1 MGQYL
6 ARRLLLFIPTLIGA
20 SLLVFVLVRL
30 VPGDPALL
38 ILTGSS
44 GDIPFTQQEYDNLR
58 ASMGLDKP
66 MYLQYISWLG
76 RFVTLDWGKS
86 LYYNSLIVDELKPK
100 MILTLELA
108 IVSMA
113 IATVSAVFMGVLAA
127 VRQDTFVDRAIM
139 VFSVTGLAVPTF
151 VMGLLVLLFL
161 VKVFQWFPPL
171 GTVYVWDDPWTN
183 LKTLAWPILVVA
195 YFNNAAIT
203 RMTRAQMLEVLRQDY
218 MRTARAKGLIESL
231 VVYRHG
237 LRNAVL
243 PVVTLFGLQTGALVG
258 GALVIETVFS
268 LPGMGRF
275 LIESIQRRDYP
286 IVEIIILIIA
296 FAFVTINLLVDLS
309 YGLLDPRIRVR

>member
-1 MGQYL
+1 M
-6 ARRLLLFIPTLIGA
+6 LFIPTLIGA

-38 ILTGSS
+38 ILAGSS
-44 GDIPFTQQEYDNLR
+44 GDIPFSQEEYESLR
-58 ASMGLDKP
+58 ARMGLDRP
-66 MYLQYISWLG
+66 MYAQYLSWLG
-76 RFVTLDWGKS
+76 RFVTLDWGTS
-86 LYYNSLIVDELKPK
+86 LYLNSPIVDELKPK
-100 MILTLELA
+100 MVLTLELA
-108 IVSMA
+108 FLSMA
-113 IATVSAVFMGVLAA
+113 IATVSAVFIGVVAA
-127 VRQDTFVDRAIM
+127 VRQDTMVDRSIM
-139 VFSVTGLAVPTF
+139 VFSVTGLAIPTF

-161 VKVFQWFPPL
+161 VKVFHWFPPL
-171 GTVYVWDDPWTN
+171 GTVYIWDDPLTN
-183 LKTLAWPILVVA
+183 LKTLVWPVLIIA

-218 MRTARAKGLIESL
+218 MRTARAKGLVESL

-243 PVVTLFGLQTGALVG
+243 PVVTLFGLQAGALMG
-258 GALVIETVFS
+258 GAVVIETVFS

-296 FAFVTINLLVDLS
+296 FAFVSINLIVDLS
-309 YGLLDPRIRVR
+309 YGFLDPRIRVR

>member
-6 ARRLLLFIPTLIGA
+6 ARRLLLFIPTLVGA

-30 VPGDPALL
+30 IPGDPALL
-38 ILTGSS
+38 ILAGSS
-44 GDIPFTQQEYDNLR
+44 GDIPFSQEEYDALR
-58 ASMGLDKP
+58 TSMGLNSP
-66 MYLQYISWLG
+66 IYIQYLDWLG

-100 MILTLELA
+100 MILTLELGLL
-108 IVSMA
+108 SMA
-113 IATVSAVFMGVLAA
+113 LATVSAIFMGVLAA
-127 VRQDTFVDRAIM
+127 VKQDTIVDRAIM

-161 VKVFQWFPPL
+161 VKVFSWFPPL
-171 GTVYVWDDPWTN
+171 GTVYFWDDPLTN
-183 LKTLAWPILVVA
+183 LRTLVWPILVVA

-243 PVVTLFGLQTGALVG
+243 PVVTLFGLQMGALLG

-296 FAFVTINLLVDLS
+296 FSFVTINLLVDLS

>member
-6 ARRLLLFIPTLIGA
+6 ARRLLLFIPTLVGA

-44 GDIPFTQQEYDNLR
+44 GDIPFTQEEYDSLR
-58 ASMGLDKP
+58 ATMGLDRP
-66 MYLQYISWLG
+66 MYAQYISWLG

-108 IVSMA
+108 VLSMA

-127 VRQDTFVDRAIM
+127 VRQDTLVDRAIM

-171 GTVYVWDDPWTN
+171 GTVYVWDDPLTN
-183 LKTLAWPILVVA
+183 LQTLAWPVLVVA

-243 PVVTLFGLQTGALVG
+243 PVITLFGLQMGALLG

>member
-38 ILTGSS
+38 VLAGSS
-44 GDIPFTQQEYDNLR
+44 GDIPFTQEEYDNLR
-58 ASMGLDKP
+58 ASMGLDRP
-66 MYLQYISWLG
+66 MYAQYISWLG

-100 MILTLELA
+100 MVLTLELA
-108 IVSMA
+108 FLSMA

-171 GTVYVWDDPWTN
+171 GTVYIWDDPLTN
-183 LKTLAWPILVVA
+183 LQTLAWPILVVA

-218 MRTARAKGLIESL
+218 MRTARAKGLVETL

-243 PVVTLFGLQTGALVG
+243 PVVTLFGLQMGALLG

>member
-38 ILTGSS
+38 ILAGSS
-44 GDIPFTQQEYDNLR
+44 GDIPFSQEDYDNLR
-58 ASMGLDKP
+58 SRMGLDRP
-66 MYLQYISWLG
+66 MYVQYISWLG
-76 RFVTLDWGKS
+76 RFVTLDWGTS
-86 LYYNSLIVDELKPK
+86 LYLNSPIVDELKPK
-100 MILTLELA
+100 MVLTLELA
-108 IVSMA
+108 FLSMA
-113 IATVSAVFMGVLAA
+113 IATVSAVFIGVLAA
-127 VRQDTFVDRAIM
+127 VRQDTIVDRSIM
-139 VFSVTGLAVPTF
+139 VFSVTGLAIPTF

-171 GTVYVWDDPWTN
+171 GTVYFWDDPLTN
-183 LKTLAWPILVVA
+183 LKTLAWPVLVIA

-218 MRTARAKGLIESL
+218 MRTARAKGLVESL

-243 PVVTLFGLQTGALVG
+243 PVVTLFGLQMGALMG
-258 GALVIETVFS
+258 GAVVIETVFS

>member
-6 ARRLLLFIPTLIGA
+6 ARRLLLFIPTLVGA

-30 VPGDPALL
+30 IPGDPALL
-38 ILTGSS
+38 ILAGSS
-44 GDIPFTQQEYDNLR
+44 GDIPFSQEEYDALR
-58 ASMGLDKP
+58 ASMGLNQP
-66 MYLQYISWLG
+66 IYIQYLDWLG
-76 RFVTLDWGKS
+76 QFVTLDWGKS

-100 MILTLELA
+100 MILTLELG
-108 IVSMA
+108 ILSMA
-113 IATVSAVFMGVLAA
+113 LATVSAIFMGVLAA
-127 VRQDTFVDRAIM
+127 VKQDTIIDRAIM

-161 VKVFQWFPPL
+161 VKVFSWFPPL
-171 GTVYVWDDPWTN
+171 GTVYLWDDPMTN
-183 LKTLAWPILVVA
+183 LRTLVWPILVVA

-243 PVVTLFGLQTGALVG
+243 PVVTLFGLQMGALLG

-296 FAFVTINLLVDLS
+296 FSFVTINLLVDLS

>member
-38 ILTGSS
+38 ILAGSS
-44 GDIPFTQQEYDNLR
+44 GDIPFTQEEYENLR
-58 ASMGLDKP
+58 ASMGLDRP
-66 MYLQYISWLG
+66 MYVQYITWLG

-100 MILTLELA
+100 LVLTMELA
-108 IVSMA
+108 ILSMA
-113 IATVSAVFMGVLAA
+113 IATVSAVFMGVVAA

-171 GTVYVWDDPWTN
+171 GTVYVWDDPITN
-183 LKTLAWPILVVA
+183 LKTLAWPVLVVA

-218 MRTARAKGLIESL
+218 MRTARAKGLVETL

-286 IVEIIILIIA
+286 MVEIIILIVA

>member
-6 ARRLLLFIPTLIGA
+6 ARRLLLFIPTLVGA

-30 VPGDPALL
+30 IPGDPALL
-38 ILTGSS
+38 ILAGSS
-44 GDIPFTQQEYDNLR
+44 GDIPFSQEEYDALR
-58 ASMGLDKP
+58 ASMGLNQP
-66 MYLQYISWLG
+66 IYIQYLNWLG
-76 RFVTLDWGKS
+76 QFVTLDWGKS

-100 MILTLELA
+100 MILTLELG
-108 IVSMA
+108 ILSMA
-113 IATVSAVFMGVLAA
+113 LATVSAIFMGVLAA
-127 VRQDTFVDRAIM
+127 VKQDTIIDRAIM

-161 VKVFQWFPPL
+161 VKVFSWFPPL
-171 GTVYVWDDPWTN
+171 GTVYLWDDPMTN
-183 LKTLAWPILVVA
+183 LRTLVWPILVVA

-243 PVVTLFGLQTGALVG
+243 PVVTLFGLQMGALLG

-296 FAFVTINLLVDLS
+296 FSFVTINLLVDLS

>member
-58 ASMGLDKP
+58 ASMGLDRP
-66 MYLQYISWLG
+66 MYAQYISWLG
-76 RFVTLDWGKS
+76 GFVTLDWGKS

-108 IVSMA
+108 VLSMS
-113 IATVSAVFMGVLAA
+113 IATVSAIFMGVIAA
-127 VRQDTFVDRAIM
+127 VRQDTLVDRAIM

-171 GTVYVWDDPWTN
+171 GTVYIWDDPLTN
-183 LKTLAWPILVVA
+183 LRTLVWPVLVVA

-218 MRTARAKGLIESL
+218 MRTARAKGLVETL

>member
-6 ARRLLLFIPTLIGA
+6 ARRLLLFIPTLVGA

-44 GDIPFTQQEYDNLR
+44 GDIPFTQEEYDSLR
-58 ASMGLDKP
+58 ATMGLDRP
-66 MYLQYISWLG
+66 MYAQYISWLG

-108 IVSMA
+108 VLSMA

-127 VRQDTFVDRAIM
+127 VRQDTLVDRAIM

-171 GTVYVWDDPWTN
+171 GTVYVWDDPLTN
-183 LKTLAWPILVVA
+183 LQTLAWPVLVVA

-243 PVVTLFGLQTGALVG
+243 PVITLFGLQMGALLG

-286 IVEIIILIIA
+286 IVEIIILISA
-296 FAFVTINLLVDLS
+296 VAR
-309 YGLLDPRIRVR
+309 PRRSSWPASRWPAS

>member
-38 ILTGSS
+38 VLAGSS
-44 GDIPFTQQEYDNLR
+44 GDIPFTQEEYDNLR
-58 ASMGLDKP
+58 ASMGLDRP
-66 MYLQYISWLG
+66 MYVQYITWLG

-100 MILTLELA
+100 LVLTMELA
-108 IVSMA
+108 ILSMA
-113 IATVSAVFMGVLAA
+113 IATVSAIFMGVVAA

-171 GTVYVWDDPWTN
+171 GTVYIWDDPLTN
-183 LKTLAWPILVVA
+183 LKTLAWPVLVVA

-218 MRTARAKGLIESL
+218 MRTARAKGLVETL

-286 IVEIIILIIA
+286 MVEIIILIVA

>member
-6 ARRLLLFIPTLIGA
+6 ARRLLLFIPTLVGA

-44 GDIPFTQQEYDNLR
+44 GDIPFTQEEYDSLR
-58 ASMGLDKP
+58 ATMGLDRP
-66 MYLQYISWLG
+66 MYAQYISWLG

-108 IVSMA
+108 VLSMA

-127 VRQDTFVDRAIM
+127 VRQDTLVDRAIM

-171 GTVYVWDDPWTN
+171 GTVYVWDDPLTN
-183 LKTLAWPILVVA
+183 LQTLAWPVLVVA

-243 PVVTLFGLQTGALVG
+243 PVVTLFGLQMGALLG